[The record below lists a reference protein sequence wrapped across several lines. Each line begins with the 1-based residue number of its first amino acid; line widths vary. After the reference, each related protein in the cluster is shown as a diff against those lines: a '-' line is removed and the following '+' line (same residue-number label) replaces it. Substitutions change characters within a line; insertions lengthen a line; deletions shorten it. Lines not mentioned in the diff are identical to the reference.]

1 MDLWFYKWFSS
12 SSLQYYKKS
21 IVNHQNHQLTE
32 STIWYDN
39 QTKISYFVTECDA
52 ALKSF
57 KLERRRSRRWCYITK
72 RNRNFGSI
80 PPFRRVWTLRF
91 QCNKPYYTASSTL
104 GTFWMG
110 KSIKIIGIWP
120 AYVDLD
126 IEWHSSHLTDLA
138 RVPFYIRRH
147 LSIRSKEPKVPPC
160 T

>member
-1 MDLWFYKWFSS
+1 MLYYRCHWMWCCGLMI
-12 SSLQYYKKS
+12 LQM
-21 IVNHQNHQLTE
+21 IFFQFLTISWNDFLQAPHNIIK

-39 QTKISYFVTECDA
+39 QTKISDFVTECDA

-120 AYVDLD
+120 AYADLD
-126 IEWHSSHLTDLA
+126 IEWHSL
-138 RVPFYIRRH
+138 
-147 LSIRSKEPKVPPC
+147 RSFNRSSQSPILY
-160 T
+160 